1 MTVTIDPL
9 STAIPVADPEIVEI
23 LDLDTGEIIEAE
35 KYISGMRYEELIAN
49 RLTIKERLPVQ
60 PIFGCSLCTTP
71 VYIVSSP
78 KKHFF
83 FRHTIENGSCPAVTR
98 HSHSRDEICA
108 LKYHGLRESRAH
120 KRIKELIHRSLS
132 ADPGFSNIQTEKQWR
147 STQDKSSRRQ
157 PDVQALRNNL
167 RVAFEAQLSTTF
179 LDVVVGRRVFYRDEN
194 ALLVWV
200 LGEFDPN
207 HRKLTVD
214 DLLISNNS
222 NVFVVDEE
230 TEQQSE
236 LEKRFLLR
244 CFYRVPERIGR
255 EVADCWATEIVAF
268 DQLTLDQN
276 NQSAFYFDYA
286 HAATLIREEI
296 AEIDRIRFEAADDA
310 LRERFFALWLPLK
323 HAEDLP
329 SGTMTEW
336 TNLCDLFDDRA
347 IYLPDSPNSDSN
359 FTALL
364 NCILSA
370 KSGRPIGW
378 RFQNLIQV
386 GHRIADS
393 YPQHVAAF
401 GFSIKEFEQEILL
414 EMHDKSG
421 KWKIRSAV
429 IRQSLQ
435 SRDQDFRP
443 DTDTLPLI
451 SFLFPKIATKLE
463 NLASKFGV

>member
-9 STAIPVADPEIVEI
+9 SIAIPVADPEIVEI

-49 RLTIKERLPVQ
+49 RQTIKERLSEQPV
-60 PIFGCSLCTTP
+60 FGCALCATP

-83 FRHTIENGSCPAVTR
+83 FRHKIEDGACPAVTR
-98 HSHSRDEICA
+98 NALSRDEICA

-120 KRIKELIHRSLS
+120 KRIKELIHCSLS

-157 PDVQALRNNL
+157 PDVQAQHKNL
-167 RVAFEAQLSTTF
+167 RIAFEVQLSTTF

-207 HRKLTVD
+207 HRNLTVD

-222 NVFVVDEE
+222 NVFIADEE
-230 TEQQSE
+230 TEQLSE

-244 CFYRVPERIGR
+244 CFYRVPERVGR
-255 EVADCWATEIVAF
+255 DVADSWATEIVAF
-268 DQLTLDQN
+268 DQLTVDQE

-286 HAATLIREEI
+286 HEATLIREEI
-296 AEIDRIRFEAADDA
+296 DEIDKARFEAADHA

-329 SGTMTEW
+329 SGIMTEW
-336 TNLCDLFDDRA
+336 VNLCDLFDDRN
-347 IYLPDSPNSDSN
+347 IYLPDTPHSDSS

-370 KSGRPIGW
+370 KSGKPIGW

-386 GHRIADS
+386 GHRIADY

-401 GFSIKEFEQEILL
+401 GFAIQEFEQKHML
-414 EMHDKSG
+414 ELNDRSG
-421 KWKIRSAV
+421 KWRNRSAS
-429 IRQSLQ
+429 IHQALKM
-435 SRDQDFRP
+435 RDQHFRP
-443 DTDTLPLI
+443 DLDTLPLI
-451 SFLFPKIATKLE
+451 SFLFPKIAAKIERL
-463 NLASKFGV
+463 SSRFGV